1 MSKDSNWYAFQDFI
15 KTNFPDSN
23 LHPTESFITH
33 TNHLRFEL
41 GDGFENGT
49 IERVDHCVK
58 KAIKI
63 FEAVFNDED
72 EVYILINS
80 FKHDGGGEF
89 YKPTNG
95 YLEAQFSY
103 FDETVKDENIV
114 ITSETDEFYNIDKE
128 ISEIMTITTHHIQK
142 IFRVDLA
149 SVNYVN
155 ILRGTANLEMGLS
168 PAISDN
174 IYFINKSKK
183 IVFYMY
189 DDRGCMVYSSDI
201 ESIRFLYDNLYEWLV
216 EYHIETFDHLFRRK

>member
-1 MSKDSNWYAFQDFI
+1 MSKDSNWYSFQDFI
-15 KTNFPDSN
+15 KAYFPDSN
-23 LHPTESFITH
+23 LHPTESFVTH

-49 IERVDHCVK
+49 TERVERCVE

-63 FEAVFNDED
+63 FESVFNDQD

-80 FKHDGGGEF
+80 FEHDGGEDF
-89 YKPTNG
+89 YKSTNG
-95 YLEAQFSY
+95 YLESQFSY
-103 FDETVKDENIV
+103 FDEIIKDENIV
-114 ITSETDEFYNIDKE
+114 ITSETDKFYNIEKE

-142 IFRVDLA
+142 IFKIDLT

-174 IYFINKSKK
+174 VYFINKSKK

-189 DDRGCMVYSSDI
+189 DDRGCMVYSSGI
-201 ESIRFLYDNLYEWLV
+201 ESIRFLYDDFYEWLV
-216 EYHIETFDHLFRRK
+216 EYHIEIFNDLFRRK